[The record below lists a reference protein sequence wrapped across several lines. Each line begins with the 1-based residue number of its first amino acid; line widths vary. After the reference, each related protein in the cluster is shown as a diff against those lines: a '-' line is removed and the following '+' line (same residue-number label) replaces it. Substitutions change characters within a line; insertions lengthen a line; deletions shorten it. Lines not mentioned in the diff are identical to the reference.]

1 MSYKKKISIN
11 IDSSDNLQDIVIYKN
26 KSNSDNDY
34 VTNLKKKSRELEK
47 KLDFIKKHDIN
58 IYDTDTD
65 FNCKQNIVNIINQ
78 IENTINSIDIF
89 VINRGNIKTKSSN

>member
-26 KSNSDNDY
+26 KSNSDSDY

-58 IYDTDTD
+58 TD

-89 VINRGNIKTKSSN
+89 VINRGNIKIKSSN